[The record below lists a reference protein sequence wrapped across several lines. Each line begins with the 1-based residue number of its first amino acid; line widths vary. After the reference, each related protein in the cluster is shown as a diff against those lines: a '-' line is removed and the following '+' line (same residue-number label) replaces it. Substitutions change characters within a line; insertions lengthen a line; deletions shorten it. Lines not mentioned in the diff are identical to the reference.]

1 MKLKSYIQ
9 LATLGAAVLISACN
23 NADEKKADNSSNN
36 SKKGTEET
44 KVNAPEVKGPKTK
57 QDSLQALSKKEL
69 TSEAG
74 LTSEEIDALYN
85 DPVIDA
91 NGKERPINSIT
102 AFEYLRYDDDTEL
115 FSAYVER
122 YTEARRHLEEKDNVV
137 LFVPTDGYLE
147 STGNQGA
154 LMEMWDAKDQEAM
167 HNVLISHVQKLEGK
181 YIGGDFISISDLAK
195 GKITQVKKRR
205 NKWFYKAPIV
215 SDPILVSN
223 GIIFKIDGAYL
234 PPEYSK

>member
-9 LATLGAAVLISACN
+9 LAALGATVMIAACTN
-23 NADEKKADNSSNN
+23 TDNN
-36 SKKGTEET
+36 SADTSESDGDKKTEQVDKT
-44 KVNAPEVKGPKTK
+44 TPEVKGPRSQ
-57 QDSLQALSKKEL
+57 QDSLKALSSKEL
-69 TSEAG
+69 TSDAG